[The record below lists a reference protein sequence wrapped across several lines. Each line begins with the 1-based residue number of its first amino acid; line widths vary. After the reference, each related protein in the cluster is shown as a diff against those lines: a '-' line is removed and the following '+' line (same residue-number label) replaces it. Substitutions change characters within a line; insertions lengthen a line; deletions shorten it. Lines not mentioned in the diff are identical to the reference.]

1 MFQFQ
6 VLQRGN
12 RGPGRLG
19 VTQGHGETR
28 QPRSPEPQAVVYP
41 MLCTVDS
48 EKEAGWSHF
57 RAETLRLSGAERPAG
72 HRTGPGG
79 PSTLFCPVSRAPAPS
94 AHLRCVGTGLCVH
107 IPCISAGSCEPR
119 ADKWG
124 WNHRRRVFPAQTP
137 SARDPP
143 DLTHLQPSPGNT
155 PISAAHQL
163 WNIRTERPL

>member
-6 VLQRGN
+6 VLQWGN
-12 RGPGRLG
+12 QGPGRLG

-28 QPRSPEPQAVVYP
+28 QPRSPETRAWYP
-41 MLCTVDS
+41 VLCTVDS
-48 EKEAGWSHF
+48 EKEAGWPHF
-57 RAETLRLSGAERPAG
+57 RAETLRLGGAEWPAG

-79 PSTLFCPVSRAPAPS
+79 PSTLFCPVSCVPVPS
-94 AHLRCVGTGLCVH
+94 AHLRRVGTGPCVH
-107 IPCISAGSCEPR
+107 IPCISAGRCEPR

-124 WNHRRRVFPAQTP
+124 WNHGQRVFPAQTP

-163 WNIRTERPL
+163 CNIRTKRPL